1 MEYKQM
7 WAYQFDENYIYGCPV
22 EIQYIEDDDGNVKR
36 VVPENATEISP
47 GDLVQ
52 AKWTGT
58 EWVESASTEYIE
70 ALETADSDDESDGA
84 KALKAVADI
93 LETMVRGDAG

>member
-1 MEYKQM
+1 MEYEQI
-7 WAYQFDENYIYGCPV
+7 WAYQYDEHYIYDCPV
-22 EIQYIEDDDGNVKR
+22 EIQYIEDDDGNMQR
-36 VVPENATEISP
+36 IVPENATEISP

-58 EWVESASTEYIE
+58 EWVESASAEYIE
-70 ALETADSDDESDGA
+70 SLETADSVEESDGE

>member
-1 MEYKQM
+1 MEYEQM
-7 WAYQFDENYIYGCPV
+7 WAYQYDENYIYDCPV

-47 GDLVQ
+47 GDLVL

-58 EWVESASTEYIE
+58 EWVESASAEYIE
-70 ALETADSDDESDGA
+70 SLETADSAEESDGT

>member
-1 MEYKQM
+1 MTFEQE
-7 WAYQFDENYIYGCPV
+7 WAYQYDENFIYDCPV
-22 EIQYIEDDDGNVKR
+22 EIQYIEDEDGNMTR
-36 VVPENATEISP
+36 IVPENATEISP

-58 EWVESASTEYIE
+58 EWIENASAEYIE
-70 ALETADSDDESDGA
+70 SLEATDSADESDGT

-93 LETMVRGDAG
+93 LETVVRGDAG

>member
-1 MEYKQM
+1 
-7 WAYQFDENYIYGCPV
+7 DE
-22 EIQYIEDDDGNVKR
+22 DGNMTR
-36 VVPENATEISP
+36 IVPENATEISP

-58 EWVESASTEYIE
+58 EWIENASAEYIE
-70 ALETADSDDESDGA
+70 SLEATDSADESDGT

-93 LETMVRGDAG
+93 LETVVRGDAG

>member
-1 MEYKQM
+1 MESEQI
-7 WAYQFDENYIYGCPV
+7 WAYQFDENDIYDCPV
-22 EIQYIEDDDGNVKR
+22 EIQYIEDDDGNTQR
-36 VVPENATEISP
+36 IVPENATEISP

-58 EWVESASTEYIE
+58 EWVESASAEYIE
-70 ALETADSDDESDGA
+70 SLETADLVEESDGE

>member
-1 MEYKQM
+1 MEYEQM
-7 WAYQFDENYIYGCPV
+7 WAYQYDENYIYDCPV

-58 EWVESASTEYIE
+58 EWVESASVEYIE
-70 ALETADSDDESDGA
+70 ALETADLDDESDGA
-84 KALKAVADI
+84 KALKAVAGI
-93 LETMVRGDAG
+93 LETIVRGDAG

>member
-1 MEYKQM
+1 MENEQI
-7 WAYQFDENYIYGCPV
+7 WAYQFDENDIYDCPV
-22 EIQYIEDDDGNVKR
+22 EIQYIEDDDGNMKR
-36 VVPENATEISP
+36 IVPGNATEISP

-58 EWVESASTEYIE
+58 EWVENASAEYIE
-70 ALETADSDDESDGA
+70 SLQTADSAEESDGA

>member
-1 MEYKQM
+1 MKYEQI
-7 WAYQFDENYIYGCPV
+7 WAYQYDENYIYDCPV
-22 EIQYIEDDDGNVKR
+22 EIQYIEEDEGNMQR
-36 VVPENATEISP
+36 IVPENATEISP
-47 GDLVQ
+47 GDLVK

-58 EWVESASTEYIE
+58 EWVESASAEYIE
-70 ALETADSDDESDGA
+70 SLETAESVEESDGE

>member
-7 WAYQFDENYIYGCPV
+7 WAYQYDENYIYDCPV

-58 EWVESASTEYIE
+58 EWIESVSAEYIE
-70 ALETADSDDESDGA
+70 ALETDDSDEESDGA

>member
-1 MEYKQM
+1 MEYEQM
-7 WAYQFDENYIYGCPV
+7 WAYQYDENYIYDCPV

-36 VVPENATEISP
+36 VVPKNATEMCP

-58 EWVESASTEYIE
+58 EWVESASAEYIE
-70 ALETADSDDESDGA
+70 SLETAGSDDESDGA

>member
-1 MEYKQM
+1 MEYEQI
-7 WAYQFDENYIYGCPV
+7 WAYQYDENYIYDCPV
-22 EIQYIEDDDGNVKR
+22 EIQYIEDDDGNMQR
-36 VVPENATEISP
+36 IVPENATEISP
-47 GDLVQ
+47 GHLVQ

-58 EWVESASTEYIE
+58 EWVESASAEYIE
-70 ALETADSDDESDGA
+70 SLETADLVEESDGE

>member
-1 MEYKQM
+1 MTFQQE
-7 WAYQFDENYIYGCPV
+7 WAYQYDENFIYDCPV

-36 VVPENATEISP
+36 IVPENATEISP

-58 EWVESASTEYIE
+58 EWVESASVEYIE
-70 ALETADSDDESDGA
+70 SLEKADSGEESDGA